1 MEQQIKNV
9 VFDVGNV
16 LIDFCW
22 KKTCEMLSFSPEI
35 VDAFEKYMVMSDI
48 WGQLDE
54 GIISQ
59 KDAIDYFIRRMP
71 EYEKEI
77 LLFWEH
83 ADTFVEEYDYSY
95 DMIKELKEKGY
106 GVYLLSNYPLE
117 MYQLHWHTFRF
128 FSLVD
133 GYIVSAVERL
143 KKPDVRIYRL
153 LCDRYQLDAAQCL
166 FFDDRQDNVD
176 AAIAAGMQAV
186 LFTGKESV
194 TEQKL

>member
-22 KKTCEMLSFSPEI
+22 KKTCEILSFSPEI

-71 EYEKEI
+71 ESI
-77 LLFWEH
+77 LRRGS
-83 ADTFVEEYDYSY
+83 DTGTATPRRPAGTTGACGSRQ
-95 DMIKELKEKGY
+95 
-106 GVYLLSNYPLE
+106 PL
-117 MYQLHWHTFRF
+117 
-128 FSLVD
+128 
-133 GYIVSAVERL
+133 A
-143 KKPDVRIYRL
+143 
-153 LCDRYQLDAAQCL
+153 
-166 FFDDRQDNVD
+166 
-176 AAIAAGMQAV
+176 
-186 LFTGKESV
+186 
-194 TEQKL
+194 